1 MAKFQS
7 EHYATGLSGKNQHA
21 GSKAMTLKDVTD
33 TCRKAAEHGLSHSFQ
48 FRLLGGGEHAVARC
62 VVYHSSGEQIFSE
75 VQFSTTFK
83 GARSQEQALGSAKT
97 YYHKYMLSGLY
108 GLANSNEDLV
118 EDDGEGTVAV
128 ADLDKAAADLAASMD
143 ITPAPAAKKVSGDDL
158 TSEEVDECKR
168 IIKSSPD
175 IKAAFKAEFFK
186 EAPKLLL
193 TMLKH
198 KTHLDFLKQQE
209 AYEKEL
215 KKAVQA
221 DVDKVLSGP
230 VLEPD

>member
-7 EHYATGLSGKNQHA
+7 DHYATGLSGKNQHA

-33 TCRKAAEHGLSHSFQ
+33 TCRNAAQYGLSHSFQ

-108 GLANSNEDLV
+108 GLANSNEDPV

-143 ITPAPAAKKVSGDDL
+143 STPPPAPKKASGDDL

-175 IKAAFKAEFFK
+175 IKAAFKAQFFS

-215 KKAVQA
+215 KNAVEA
-221 DVDKVLSGP
+221 DVDKVLNP
-230 VLEPD
+230 

>member
-7 EHYATGLSGKNQHA
+7 DHYATGLSGKNQHA

-33 TCRKAAEHGLSHSFQ
+33 TCRNAAQYGLSHSFQ

-108 GLANSNEDLV
+108 GLANSNEDPV

-128 ADLDKAAADLAASMD
+128 ADLDQAAADLAASMD
-143 ITPAPAAKKVSGDDL
+143 IAPAPVAKKAKKDDSL
-158 TSEEVDECKR
+158 SEKEVNECKR

-175 IKAAFKAEFFK
+175 IRAACIAKFFPGYKDVPVSSLKFKAQLE
-186 EAPKLLL
+186 
-193 TMLKH
+193 
-198 KTHLDFLKQQE
+198 FLKQQE

-221 DVDKVLSGP
+221 DVDKVLSP
-230 VLEPD
+230 